1 MPPALL
7 PAAAAVAAGWSRA
20 PAAVPKS
27 APRPSP
33 PTHRQELTDS
43 ARALLRANRDQL
55 QQLTAKSGAPAHDD
69 GDIAAAFGAA
79 MGEWDAQMRRAR
91 DCGAAGG
98 LEYSAQGL
106 NLALARS
113 NLQ

>member
-1 MPPALL
+1 
-7 PAAAAVAAGWSRA
+7 
-20 PAAVPKS
+20 VPKS